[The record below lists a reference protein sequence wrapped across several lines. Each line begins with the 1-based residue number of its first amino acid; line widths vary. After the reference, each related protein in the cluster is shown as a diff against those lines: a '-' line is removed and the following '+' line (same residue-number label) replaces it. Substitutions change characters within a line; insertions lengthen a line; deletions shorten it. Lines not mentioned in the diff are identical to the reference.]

1 MSAAEIG
8 GIVAVSLVFGVAGIA
23 LIRNFDLNWDNPEP
37 SSSHNR
43 SRSSSSSHNSSHNSS
58 RTNSSEREREKDA
71 QDIAYLK
78 DKNYNIEGQ
87 GKSRR
92 RYTKKSSRKNKKH

>member
-43 SRSSSSSHNSSHNSS
+43 SRSSSSSHNSS